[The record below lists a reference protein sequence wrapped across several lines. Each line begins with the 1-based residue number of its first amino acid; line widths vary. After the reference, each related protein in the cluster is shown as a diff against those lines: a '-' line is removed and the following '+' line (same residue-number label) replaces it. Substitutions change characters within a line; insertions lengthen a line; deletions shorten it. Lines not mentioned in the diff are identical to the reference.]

1 MEQERKDF
9 IKTKIAEIE
18 RLIKEFEAKFE
29 SGTSDIENFIKI
41 GEIEYLWGELQ
52 NGTKNIYTDMIRE
65 FMSSIDERELIQEK
79 KDIIYPRE

>member
-41 GEIEYLWGELQ
+41 GEIIIKALINKGNEKELAKLSDQ
-52 NGTKNIYTDMIRE
+52 VLKLTNK
-65 FMSSIDERELIQEK
+65 
-79 KDIIYPRE
+79 YPLKGKYYE